1 MRPKR
6 SQTTRPVNAV
16 SHHDT
21 ITNHSALS
29 SIRNPKFP
37 VSGLV
42 PPFKAI
48 KNPRN
53 RNLATWVTLLFTF
66 CSVTTPVTSER
77 VYDCSTQ
84 TTAVATYS
92 LDEVG
97 ECPLFEKTYKN
108 KTLIR
113 AQILQ
118 RSGSQL
124 LEGFQCQLV
133 IRREAC
139 YCSPLGNRKLFFQQ
153 RKNNI
158 L

>member
-1 MRPKR
+1 MRQKAQNDPFADVMALILQTNVLVFHLVFPKR
-6 SQTTRPVNAV
+6 CR
-16 SHHDT
+16 HF
-21 ITNHSALS
+21 LY
-29 SIRNPKFP
+29 F
-37 VSGLV
+37 LV
-42 PPFKAI
+42 LMVP
-48 KNPRN
+48 
-53 RNLATWVTLLFTF
+53 L
-66 CSVTTPVTSER
+66 CSYVKSER

-97 ECPLFEKTYKN
+97 ECPPFEKTYKN
-108 KTLIR
+108 KTHVR

-118 RSGSQL
+118 RSGNQM

-139 YCSPLGNRKLFFQQ
+139 YCSPLGNRKSSFSLEKRTFKEKRTKCF
-153 RKNNI
+153 I

>member
-1 MRPKR
+1 MRRKAQKDPLA
-6 SQTTRPVNAV
+6 NAMAFIL
-16 SHHDT
+16 HMDT
-21 ITNHSALS
+21 LVFSAVRLVFPRRNFLS
-29 SIRNPKFP
+29 F
-37 VSGLV
+37 LV
-42 PPFKAI
+42 
-48 KNPRN
+48 
-53 RNLATWVTLLFTF
+53 LTLSF
-66 CSVTTPVTSER
+66 CSHIKSER

-97 ECPLFEKTYKN
+97 ECPPFEKTYKN
-108 KTLIR
+108 KTHVR

-118 RSGSQL
+118 RSGNQM

-139 YCSPLGNRKLFFQQ
+139 YCSPLGNRKSSFSLQKRTFKQKRTKYF
-153 RKNNI
+153 I

>member
-1 MRPKR
+1 MMRPI
-6 SQTTRPVNAV
+6 A
-16 SHHDT
+16 
-21 ITNHSALS
+21 NHPALS

-42 PPFKAI
+42 PPFKAT
-48 KNPRN
+48 KPPLH
-53 RNLATWVTLLFTF
+53 RNLGALVTFLLTF
-66 CSVTTPVTSER
+66 CTITKSVTSER

-153 RKNNI
+153 TKK
-158 L
+158 